1 MIGRLSGTLVQSDP
15 GSVVLDVAGVGYEVQ
30 IPLSTFYELPEPGD
44 PAPVV
49 LHIHTHVRAEALQ
62 LFGFARR
69 EERQAFER
77 LIGISGVGPR
87 LALAFLSGIGVQ
99 DLAAAVQQGDR
110 TRLQRIPG
118 VGKKTAE
125 RVLLELKDRLGFDEP
140 PRKHPAGTPGAASS
154 SGSGPREDAVSALL
168 NLGYARDRA
177 ERAVDAAVA
186 GADPPAKLET
196 VLRSALRQLV
206 GPG

>member
-1 MIGRLSGTLVQSDP
+1 M
-15 GSVVLDVAGVGYEVQ
+15 
-30 IPLSTFYELPEPGD
+30 
-44 PAPVV
+44 
-49 LHIHTHVRAEALQ
+49 
-62 LFGFARR
+62 
-69 EERQAFER
+69 
-77 LIGISGVGPR
+77 
-87 LALAFLSGIGVQ
+87 LSGIGVQ

-140 PRKHPAGTPGAASS
+140 PRKHPAGTPAAA